1 MKGTAFVLDFPKC
14 GVVVP
19 GEVAIVLILFLELKK
34 KIKNSSII
42 YGTLI
47 LFIYLHV

>member
-1 MKGTAFVLDFPKC
+1 MKGTTFVLDFPKC

-19 GEVAIVLILFLELKK
+19 REVAILLILFLELKK
-34 KIKNSSII
+34 KKSSII